1 MAPSRLSD
9 LNDLDDLDLEAFD
22 AARERDAL
30 AAKRPARPTERRP
43 SLTATEPAYDAL
55 DDTSDDEEGLPAPEE
70 TQGDLSA
77 PRIAIHVFCR
87 SNDLMASIQKA
98 MGDRRLQRATPKLLP
113 GGIGE
118 AASIYR
124 EQPTPPLI
132 IVESTEKPA
141 QLLAMLEDLAEV
153 CDPSTKV
160 VIIGRQN
167 DIALYRELIRR
178 GVSEYLVAPLTP
190 LQIIRAVTSLYSDP
204 DTAFV
209 GRAISFV
216 GVKGGVGSS
225 TLAHNVAFA
234 LSESTK
240 LNTVIVDYDLAFGT
254 AGLDFNQDALQG
266 LRDALAQPDRLDA
279 VLLDRLITKCTDHL
293 SLFAAPANV
302 DEVYDID
309 PEAYEQVFSQIRGA
323 APYLILDL
331 PHHWSGWM
339 RQTLLASDEIVMVA
353 TPDLASLRNA
363 KNMNDLLARL
373 RPNDAPIRLILNQT
387 GVQGRPE
394 IPLREFAR
402 ALEIDPSLV
411 VPFDPKLFGDAAN
424 NGQMVMELNPKSK
437 ISEGL
442 VQFANMLARR
452 TTGAP
457 PPPAGAQSLF
467 ARLLARR

>member
-1 MAPSRLSD
+1 MKQSRLS
-9 LNDLDDLDLEAFD
+9 DLDDLDLEAFD

-30 AAKRPARPTERRP
+30 ATKGR
-43 SLTATEPAYDAL
+43 TEPQKPRPGMAAPRSGFDDI
-55 DDTSDDEEGLPAPEE
+55 DDTSDDGDSLPAPEE

-98 MGDRRLQRATPKLLP
+98 MGDRRLQRTTPKLLP

-132 IVESTEKPA
+132 IVESAEKPA

-209 GRAISFV
+209 GRAISFI

-266 LRDALAQPDRLDA
+266 LRDALAQPDRVDA
-279 VLLDRLITKCTDHL
+279 VLLDRLITKCTDYL
-293 SLFAAPANV
+293 SLFAAPATV

-331 PHHWSGWM
+331 PHHWSGWI

-363 KNMNDLLARL
+363 KNMNDLLTGL

-457 PPPAGAQSLF
+457 PSPAGAQSLF